1 MIEFFLPPD
10 QPVGVFLN
18 LVIAAIA
25 AVGIVQV
32 VHTSVNDVRTTL
44 KDLENLEQNGQ
55 QDHSDALLTLAEKAK
70 PNGLVHHRLVLLK
83 KLQLS
88 GEPVDTE
95 MLAAISAETF
105 RDAAPIA
112 RWGTSILVLLG
123 LAGTLVGLS
132 LAVSELSTTLLR
144 GGMGTQKMVDA
155 ILATLGRMEVAFSTT
170 LAGVGGAVLV
180 GSVLAILRHQQSRA
194 IRKLEEL
201 SSTQWA
207 PLFKIT
213 EESRMGDAV
222 KELEATRE
230 ILKEGLDQ
238 TLTDVRVGF
247 EALGNQFCDQSTEL
261 LNQVGSLRDATL
273 EIIGERSEDSLSLAQ
288 YVETVKA
295 TTEELQEGVRASGQ
309 LLPRVQHALE
319 ETIRSEQQS
328 LAHTLTE
335 HTRAVRPVLERQ
347 EAAAKALGE
356 AVSGERA
363 LLAEL
368 QDVLKRLNSSFEAAS
383 GTWEQGADQAIE
395 KMGRETAEALR
406 DGLRET
412 LTSVARL
419 TEEQSKSQQRV
430 TMSLDE
436 FQATYR
442 ETMRLL
448 ADQSRRALN
457 QSQEMVEGIRATL
470 RESLDLMGERL
481 IGSQRGSSD
490 RVATSLNALG
500 RELRDL
506 AGADTSRGGLS
517 TSAITARTPRPA
529 ESWERGDDGQP
540 GAEGAD
546 SRNLPEHEPR
556 NLSISPEEIR
566 EDLQGLE

>member
-25 AVGIVQV
+25 AVGIAQV
-32 VHTSVNDVRTTL
+32 VHTLVNDVRTTL
-44 KDLENLEQNGQ
+44 KDLEDLEQKGQ
-55 QDHSDALLTLAEKAK
+55 QDHSEALLTLAEKAK
-70 PNGLVHHRLVLLK
+70 PNGLVQHRLVLLK
-83 KLQLS
+83 RLQRS

-144 GGMGTQKMVDA
+144 GGMGTQEMVDA
-155 ILATLGRMEVAFSTT
+155 ILATLGRMELAFSTT
-170 LAGVGGAVLV
+170 LAGVGGSVLV

-207 PLFKIT
+207 PLFKTT

-247 EALGNQFCDQSTEL
+247 EALGNQFRDQSTEL
-261 LNQVGSLRDATL
+261 LNQVGSLRDAML

-295 TTEELQEGVRASGQ
+295 TTEELQEGFG
-309 LLPRVQHALE
+309 
-319 ETIRSEQQS
+319 
-328 LAHTLTE
+328 
-335 HTRAVRPVLERQ
+335 
-347 EAAAKALGE
+347 
-356 AVSGERA
+356 
-363 LLAEL
+363 
-368 QDVLKRLNSSFEAAS
+368 
-383 GTWEQGADQAIE
+383 
-395 KMGRETAEALR
+395 
-406 DGLRET
+406 
-412 LTSVARL
+412 
-419 TEEQSKSQQRV
+419 
-430 TMSLDE
+430 
-436 FQATYR
+436 
-442 ETMRLL
+442 
-448 ADQSRRALN
+448 RRAN
-457 QSQEMVEGIRATL
+457 SFPV
-470 RESLDLMGERL
+470 
-481 IGSQRGSSD
+481 SSM
-490 RVATSLNALG
+490 
-500 RELRDL
+500 
-506 AGADTSRGGLS
+506 
-517 TSAITARTPRPA
+517 
-529 ESWERGDDGQP
+529 
-540 GAEGAD
+540 
-546 SRNLPEHEPR
+546 H
-556 NLSISPEEIR
+556 
-566 EDLQGLE
+566 

>member
-25 AVGIVQV
+25 AVGIAQV
-32 VHTSVNDVRTTL
+32 VHTLVNDVRTTL
-44 KDLENLEQNGQ
+44 KDLEDLEQKGQ
-55 QDHSDALLTLAEKAK
+55 QDHSEALLTLAEKAK
-70 PNGLVHHRLVLLK
+70 PNGLVQHRLVLLK
-83 KLQLS
+83 RLQLS

-144 GGMGTQKMVDA
+144 GGMGTQEMVDA

-170 LAGVGGAVLV
+170 LAGVGGSVLV

-207 PLFKIT
+207 PLFKTT

-247 EALGNQFCDQSTEL
+247 EALGNQFRDQSTEL
-261 LNQVGSLRDATL
+261 LNQVGSLRDAML

-383 GTWEQGADQAIE
+383 GTWEQADQAIE

-481 IGSQRGSSD
+481 IGSQRGNSD

-546 SRNLPEHEPR
+546 SRNLPENEPR

>member
-1 MIEFFLPPD
+1 M
-10 QPVGVFLN
+10 
-18 LVIAAIA
+18 
-25 AVGIVQV
+25 
-32 VHTSVNDVRTTL
+32 
-44 KDLENLEQNGQ
+44 
-55 QDHSDALLTLAEKAK
+55 
-70 PNGLVHHRLVLLK
+70 
-83 KLQLS
+83 
-88 GEPVDTE
+88 
-95 MLAAISAETF
+95 
-105 RDAAPIA
+105 
-112 RWGTSILVLLG
+112 
-123 LAGTLVGLS
+123 
-132 LAVSELSTTLLR
+132 
-144 GGMGTQKMVDA
+144 
-155 ILATLGRMEVAFSTT
+155 
-170 LAGVGGAVLV
+170 
-180 GSVLAILRHQQSRA
+180 
-194 IRKLEEL
+194 
-201 SSTQWA
+201 
-207 PLFKIT
+207 
-213 EESRMGDAV
+213 
-222 KELEATRE
+222 
-230 ILKEGLDQ
+230 
-238 TLTDVRVGF
+238 
-247 EALGNQFCDQSTEL
+247 
-261 LNQVGSLRDATL
+261 
-273 EIIGERSEDSLSLAQ
+273 
-288 YVETVKA
+288 KA

-383 GTWEQGADQAIE
+383 GTWEQADQAIE

-457 QSQEMVEGIRATL
+457 QSQEMVEGIRATF

-517 TSAITARTPRPA
+517 TSAITARIPRPA

-540 GAEGAD
+540 GTEGAD
-546 SRNLPEHEPR
+546 SRNLPENEPR

>member
-1 MIEFFLPPD
+1 MIEFFLPLD

-25 AVGIVQV
+25 AVGIAQAVQ
-32 VHTSVNDVRTTL
+32 TLVNDVRTTL
-44 KDLENLEQNGQ
+44 KDLASLEEKGQ
-55 QDHSDALLTLAEKAK
+55 QDHSEALLALARKAK
-70 PNGLVHHRLVLLK
+70 PNGLVQHRLVLLK
-83 KLQLS
+83 RLQLS

-95 MLAAISAETF
+95 VLAAISAETF

-112 RWGTSILVLLG
+112 RWGTSVLVLLG

-132 LAVSELSTTLLR
+132 LAVAELSTLLE
-144 GGMGTQKMVDA
+144 GGMGTQEMVNA
-155 ILATLGRMEVAFSTT
+155 ILATLGRMKVAFSTT

-180 GSVLAILRHQQSRA
+180 GSVLAMLRHQQSRA

-207 PLFKIT
+207 PLFKTT

-222 KELEATRE
+222 KELEATRK

-247 EALGNQFCDQSTEL
+247 EALGNQFRDQSMEML
-261 LNQVGSLRDATL
+261 SQVGDLRDATL
-273 EIIGERSEDSLSLAQ
+273 EIIGERKEDSLSLAQ

-295 TTEELQEGVRASGQ
+295 TTEELQEGVRATGQ
-309 LLPRVQHALE
+309 LLPRIQHALE
-319 ETIRSEQQS
+319 GTIRSEQQS
-328 LAHTLTE
+328 LSHTLTE
-335 HTRAVRPVLERQ
+335 HTRVVRPVLERQ
-347 EAAAKALGE
+347 EAAAKALAE

-383 GTWEQGADQAIE
+383 GTWEQADQAIG

-419 TEEQSKSQQRV
+419 AEEQSKSQQRV

-442 ETMRLL
+442 ETIRLL
-448 ADQSRRALN
+448 ADQSRMALN
-457 QSQEMVEGIRATL
+457 QSQETVEEIRTTL

-481 IGSQRGSSD
+481 IESQRGSGD

-506 AGADTSRGGLS
+506 SGADTSTGGFS
-517 TSAITARTPRPA
+517 ASAITPRIPRPTEPR
-529 ESWERGDDGQP
+529 ESRDDGQP
-540 GAEGAD
+540 GAEGAG
-546 SRNLPEHEPR
+546 SRNTPENKPR
-556 NLSISPEEIR
+556 NFSISPEEIR
-566 EDLQGLE
+566 EDLRGLE

>member
-25 AVGIVQV
+25 AVGIAQV
-32 VHTSVNDVRTTL
+32 VHTLVNDVRTTL
-44 KDLENLEQNGQ
+44 KDLEDLEQKGQ
-55 QDHSDALLTLAEKAK
+55 QDHSEALLTLAEKAK
-70 PNGLVHHRLVLLK
+70 PNGLVQHRLVLLQR
-83 KLQLS
+83 LQLS

-95 MLAAISAETF
+95 MLSAISAETF

-144 GGMGTQKMVDA
+144 GGMGTQEMVDA

-170 LAGVGGAVLV
+170 LAGVGGSVLV

-207 PLFKIT
+207 PLFKTT

-247 EALGNQFCDQSTEL
+247 EALGNQFRNQSTEL
-261 LNQVGSLRDATL
+261 LNQVGSLRDAML

-363 LLAEL
+363 LFAEL

-383 GTWEQGADQAIE
+383 GTWEQADQAIE

-546 SRNLPEHEPR
+546 SRNLPENEPR